1 MYYFQMIARELD
13 FYFCLSNYSCFFLE
27 ICIKIKELEKKNSA
41 EEYSNWRIY
50 IDIYPTME
58 GNPGIYNVTKT

>member
-1 MYYFQMIARELD
+1 ML
-13 FYFCLSNYSCFFLE
+13 FLGDLH
-27 ICIKIKELEKKNSA
+27 KNKRAGKKKNSA

-50 IDIYPTME
+50 IDIYQTME